1 MKEAKLKQLNFLKEI
16 KTFMKAQELLSKKEK
31 ENFKIEEILERIK
44 KLEEILTQKFAP
56 KEGERKTKIKE
67 KIIELLERHKK
78 LTSSQLSKF
87 LGLSRTRCNEY
98 FRELTREGITEGVVI
113 NRKKYY
119 KLVKK

>member
-16 KTFMKAQELLSKKEK
+16 KMFMKTQELLSKKDERIIK
-31 ENFKIEEILERIK
+31 MDEILERIK
-44 KLEEILTQKFAP
+44 KLEEIITQRFAP
-56 KEGERKTKIKE
+56 KEGERKAKMKE
-67 KIIELLERHKK
+67 KIIALLEKHKK
-78 LTSSQLSKF
+78 LTSSQLSKL